1 MQPPAKSELQNIGK
15 QASDINSYV
24 QDAVNSVNKAVELNA
39 SKKKPR
45 RNFPVDES
53 LDSLDFFKVT
63 NLGRFNNQENASST
77 KQQSR
82 KKQFEHAFETN
93 LSNASKLSQAKQP
106 VP

>member
-1 MQPPAKSELQNIGK
+1 M
-15 QASDINSYV
+15 
-24 QDAVNSVNKAVELNA
+24 NKAVELNA

-45 RNFPVDES
+45 RAFPVDES

-93 LSNASKLSQAKQP
+93 ITNASKLAPAKEP
-106 VP
+106 AP